1 MLLSSRREPNSP
13 NVLRNSP
20 MTGAYSFICN
30 YGSTDQLAARLN
42 QLGGWEW
49 RVGDSYWYGDY
60 VACAPFPGV
69 RIRIIDFPER
79 VGDEYKYDADVRLR
93 ESTTPMIVIDEAFKM
108 VLAQIP
114 AHDVQE
120 IEPFD

>member
-1 MLLSSRREPNSP
+1 
-13 NVLRNSP
+13 

-60 VACAPFPGV
+60 IACAPFPGV
-69 RIRIIDFPER
+69 RIRIVDFPGR
-79 VGDEYKYDADVRLR
+79 AGDEYKYDADVRLR